1 MAQFLMLAYDG
12 TDAEAPARRRAA
24 RQAHFAHIQPMVE
37 RREICA
43 AGAILDDNGTMIG
56 SALFVE
62 FPSRVELDAWLER
75 EPYVRQQVWQ
85 KIEIKPLRL
94 AVLDGKTTP

>member
-1 MAQFLMLAYDG
+1 
-12 TDAEAPARRRAA
+12 
-24 RQAHFAHIQPMVE
+24 
-37 RREICA
+37 
-43 AGAILDDNGTMIG
+43 MIG

-75 EPYVRQQVWQ
+75 EPYVRQNGLAEDRDQA
-85 KIEIKPLRL
+85 PPL

>member
-1 MAQFLMLAYDG
+1 
-12 TDAEAPARRRAA
+12 
-24 RQAHFAHIQPMVE
+24 
-37 RREICA
+37 
-43 AGAILDDNGTMIG
+43 
-56 SALFVE
+56 LFVE

-75 EPYVRQQVWQ
+75 EPYVRQKVWQ